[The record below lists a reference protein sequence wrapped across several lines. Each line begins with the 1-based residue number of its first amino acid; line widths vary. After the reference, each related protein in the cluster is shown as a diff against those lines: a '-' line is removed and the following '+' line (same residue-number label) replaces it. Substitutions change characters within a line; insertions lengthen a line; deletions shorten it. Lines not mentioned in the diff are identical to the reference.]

1 MLDLI
6 RYKAKDETVFGIMY
20 DNCFGFGTYFT
31 IERRSKLIP
40 AGTYTL
46 DLTYSPKFKCKLPI
60 ISNYQVPAT
69 RGIRVHAGNTVADS
83 QGCILIGNT
92 ASLTTMSIG
101 ESQKAVK
108 QLVNAIEKWKKQG
121 KCPTLYVK
129 NEI

>member
-6 RYKAKDETVFGIMY
+6 RYKAKEETVFGIMY

-40 AGTYTL
+40 AGTYSL
-46 DLTYSPKFKCKLPI
+46 DLTYSPKFKCELPI

-69 RGIRVHAGNTVADS
+69 RGIRIHAGNTVADS
-83 QGCILIGNT
+83 QGCVLIGNT
-92 ASLTTMSIG
+92 ASLTNMSIG
-101 ESQKAVK
+101 ESQKALK
-108 QLVNAIEKWKKQG
+108 QLVAAMEKWIKQG
-121 KCPTLYVK
+121 KRPTLYVK